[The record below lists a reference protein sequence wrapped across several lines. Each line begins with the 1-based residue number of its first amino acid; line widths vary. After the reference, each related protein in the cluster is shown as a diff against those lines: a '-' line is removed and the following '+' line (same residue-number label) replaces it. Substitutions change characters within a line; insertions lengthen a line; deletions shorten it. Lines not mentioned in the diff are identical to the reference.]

1 MKHKDLISQMT
12 LKEKVALLSGKTF
25 WETHDI
31 VRLNVPKAFLSDGP
45 HGIRKQAA
53 SADHLGLNQSIS
65 ATCFPTAACS
75 ANSWNLP
82 LLKEMGEILSLEA
95 ANQRVNVL
103 LGPGI
108 NIKRN
113 VLCGRNFE
121 YFSEDPYLAGKL
133 AASLIQGIQTTGI
146 SACVKHFAANSQE
159 LLRCTND
166 SKIDERALREIYL
179 TNFEIAVK
187 EGVPGSLMSSYNLV
201 NGLYANENP
210 HLALEILR
218 DEWGYKGVIVTDWGG
233 ENDRIEGLKCS
244 NELEMPMTDGDTNH
258 QVYKAV
264 MEGTIPESL
273 IDENIDRL
281 LDLVLRTDKALK
293 EHDGPIDGVKHHE
306 VARKVA
312 EDSMV
317 LLENDGTLPLAK
329 GEKVALIGKFIE
341 HPRYQGA
348 GSSKVNPH
356 HVDLILEQVKNHDLD
371 VVGYAAGFNFKNK
384 ISKKLEKE
392 AIELA
397 QKADKI
403 VYFMGLDDVTEAEGL
418 DRENIKIPN
427 NQVSLF
433 EKLVALGKKVVVV
446 ISAGSVTEISV
457 LKKANAVLHA
467 YLGGEAASSAV
478 LNILTGEVN
487 PSGKLAESYPF
498 VLEDSP
504 SINYFHK
511 KEYVAEYR
519 ESIYVGYRYYQ
530 KRGIKVLYPFGY
542 GLSYTTFEYSG
553 LKVNE
558 KGVTLTV
565 KNTGKVKGKEIV
577 QLYVGKKESEI
588 YRPVKE
594 LKGFVKIELEPGE
607 AKEVN
612 IPFDEY
618 TFRYF
623 NVKTN
628 KFEVEEGKYQIYV
641 GASSEDIRLE
651 GEIAKKG
658 TTKEVPYVKADIEKY
673 YTGEVNELTKEEFVK
688 LYGEDFSDKDLDF
701 YRKKRIHPT
710 IYTTVHNL
718 RYARGWTGRFFA
730 WGLRRAIG
738 MMKAFGKKDVANT
751 IIMGIYYQ
759 PIRSF
764 SRMMGGML
772 SDDQLKGMLLMFDG
786 HFFKGL
792 STIRKLGKEKK
803 ARRKEMAINLEEKEV
818 AK

>member
-1 MKHKDLISQMT
+1 MKNKKIIEQMT

-31 VRLNVPKAFLSDGP
+31 KRLEIPSAFLSDGP
-45 HGIRKQAA
+45 HGIRKQAK
-53 SADHLGLNQSIS
+53 SADHLGLNESLS

-82 LLKEMGEILSLEA
+82 LLKEMGEVLSIEA
-95 ANQRVNVL
+95 VNQHVNVL

-133 AASLIQGIQTTGI
+133 AANLIQGIQTTGI

-187 EGVPGSLMSSYNLV
+187 EGKPGSIMSSYNLI
-201 NGLYANENP
+201 NGIYTNENP
-210 HLALEILR
+210 HLTNEILR
-218 DEWGYKGVIVTDWGG
+218 GEWGFPGVIVTDWGG
-233 ENDRIEGLKCS
+233 ENDRIEGLKCN

-264 MEGTIPESL
+264 LEGKIPESL
-273 IDENIDRL
+273 VDENIDRL
-281 LDLVLRTDKALK
+281 LSLVFTTDKALK
-293 EHDGPIDGVKHHE
+293 ENDGAFDSEKHH
-306 VARKVA
+306 AIAQKVA

-317 LLENDGTLPLAK
+317 LLENDGTLPLNK
-329 GEKVALIGKFIE
+329 NEKVALIGKFIE

-356 HVDLILEQVKNHDLD
+356 HVDLVLEEIKKHDLD
-371 VVGYAAGFNFKNK
+371 VVGYAPGFEFKDK
-384 ISKKLEKE
+384 ISKKLENN
-392 AIELA
+392 AVELA
-397 QKADKI
+397 LSADVV

-418 DRENIKIPN
+418 DRENIKIPY
-427 NQVSLF
+427 NQISLF
-433 EKLVALGKKVVVV
+433 EKLVATGKKVVVV
-446 ISAGSVTEISV
+446 ISAGSVTEISF

-467 YLGGEAASSAV
+467 YLGGEASSSAV
-478 LNILTGEVN
+478 LNILTGKVN
-487 PSGKLAESYPF
+487 PSGKLAESYPLA
-498 VLEDSP
+498 LEDSP

-511 KEYVAEYR
+511 KEYVSEYR

-530 KRGIKVLYPFGY
+530 KRNMEVLYPFGY
-542 GLSYTTFEYSG
+542 GLSYTTFAYKN
-553 LKVNE
+553 LKVTD
-558 KGVTLTV
+558 KGVTFTLT
-565 KNTGKVKGKEIV
+565 NTGKIKGKEIA
-577 QLYVGKKESEI
+577 QLYVGKKDSDI

-594 LKGFVKIELEPGE
+594 LKGFVKVELEPGE
-607 AKEVN
+607 SKEVT

-623 NVKTN
+623 NIKTN
-628 KFEVEEGKYQIYV
+628 KFEIEDGEYQLYIS
-641 GASSEDIRLE
+641 ASSEDVRLE

-658 TTKEVPYVKADIEKY
+658 TTNVNPYVQAEIEKY
-673 YTGEVNELTKEEFVK
+673 YSGEVNELTKEEFVR
-688 LYGEDFSDKDLDF
+688 LYGEDFSDKDIVF

-718 RYARGWTGRFFA
+718 RYARGWTGRFFNRV
-730 WGLRRAIG
+730 LRFAIWF
-738 MMKAFGKKDVANT
+738 MKKTGQKATANT

-772 SDDQLKGMLLMFDG
+772 SDDQLQGMLLMFDG

-792 STIRKLGKEKK
+792 HTIRKLGKEKK
-803 ARRKEMAINLEEKEV
+803 LRRKEMAINVEEAP